1 MISSPYIGETK
12 QGVSIPLSISIR
24 EVLKLLADSGGSSP
38 ENGVDGLE
46 YGDPDTAVKGIATAF
61 IASQHVIERAKSLG
75 VNLLITHE
83 GLFYSHFQPGEQ
95 IAGTDVVHEK
105 KRMIEQSGVAIYRYH
120 DGIHRSQPDGIT
132 YGLVRELDWLDELE
146 GYSSFAAMIRLP
158 GMTVAEIAAH
168 VKYKLGLGQVRVV
181 GDRMMSCE
189 RIGVLV
195 GYRGGGNPAIPLF
208 ERENLDLILYGEGP
222 EWETPEYVK
231 DSLSQNKPRAL
242 LILGHA
248 ASEAPGMKYL
258 AESLQTKLPDIPV
271 HFIPEEPLFE
281 TL

>member
-1 MISSPYIGETK
+1 M
-12 QGVSIPLSISIR
+12 SISIR
-24 EVLKLLADSGGSSP
+24 EVLELLADSGGGST

-61 IASQHVIERAKSLG
+61 IASQPVIARAKSLG

-83 GLFYSHFQPGEQ
+83 GLFYSHFPPGEQ
-95 IAGTDVVHEK
+95 IAETVVVHEK
-105 KRMIEQSGVAIYRYH
+105 KRRIEQSGIAVYRYH
-120 DGIHRSQPDGIT
+120 DGIHRSRPDGIT
-132 YGLVRELDWLDELE
+132 SGLVRELGWLDKLE
-146 GYSSFAAMIRLP
+146 GYRSFAAIIRLP
-158 GMTVAEIAAH
+158 RMTVAEIAAH
-168 VKYKLGLGQVRVV
+168 VKSQLDLRQVQIV
-181 GDRMMSCE
+181 GDRTMSCE

-208 ERENLDLILYGEGP
+208 EQENLDLILYGEGP

-258 AESLQTKLPDIPV
+258 AESLQTKLPDLPV
-271 HFIPEEPLFE
+271 HFISEEPLFDS
-281 TL
+281 L